1 MSVDPFREINHFSRS
16 KREGQ
21 PLDNESPT
29 GLHVDARGW
38 GSGWVSLWLNLMA
51 DSCGRLEDSPLG
63 PFYSILAR
71 EAKEA
76 RANLRTRRKVIE
88 IQCETIFLF
97 VLSLYTKFTYFI
109 NNLIGQ
115 GRHVIEDVEKGKV
128 KALKKY
134 CEVNLAA
141 YESFMGERAE
151 LMRCMDL
158 FIEHDLLTMRLTAAA
173 SMWAEMLGWGDAGLR
188 QITQD
193 MPLVVQLL
201 KEDLMKMFEMNL
213 EPELEN
219 LTATEKLDK
228 ISRNVGRIQRSA
240 VNTVEAITHEMYNV
254 LEYGDHLKKSS
265 CFNDYLCHHKLEGSF
280 KFSSFTRP
288 LPKLWMCN
296 KCWQWNKNELLY
308 TNTQSAAC
316 EHCGQPIIP
325 DTIGKLIIHN
335 ASLIMVNW

>member
-1 MSVDPFREINHFSRS
+1 MAYLYN
-16 KREGQ
+16 
-21 PLDNESPT
+21 PL
-29 GLHVDARGW
+29 
-38 GSGWVSLWLNLMA
+38 
-51 DSCGRLEDSPLG
+51 
-63 PFYSILAR
+63 FYSILAR
-71 EAKEA
+71 EAREA
-76 RANLRTRRKVIE
+76 RENNLKVLE

-115 GRHVIEDVEKGKV
+115 GQHVIEDVKKGKV
-128 KALKKY
+128 QALKKY

-141 YESFMGERAE
+141 YQSFVRERAE

-158 FIEHDLLTMRLTAAA
+158 FIERDLSPSLLVNM
-173 SMWAEMLGWGDAGLR
+173 MLLLDKMLR
-188 QITQD
+188 QMKQD
-193 MPLVVQLL
+193 MPLVVRLM

-213 EPELEN
+213 EPELKN

-240 VNTVEAITHEMYNV
+240 VNTVEMISHEMYKV

-265 CFNDYLCHHKLEGSF
+265 CFNDYLCHHKLERSF
-280 KFSSFTRP
+280 RFSSFTRS
-288 LPKLWMCN
+288 LPKLWMCS

-316 EHCGQPIIP
+316 EHCGQQIIP
-325 DTIGKLIIHN
+325 DTIGKLMIHN